1 MNKPAYFILE
11 IDIHDMEGMK
21 PYLEKVG
28 ATVAAFA
35 PTSLVNGSTIDPLEG
50 AAPKG
55 KVVVLRFDSMEKARA
70 WYDSPAYREILGH
83 RLAAA
88 DNRAFLVEGLEA

>member
-1 MNKPAYFILE
+1 MSRPAYFILE

-35 PTSLVNGSTIDPLEG
+35 PTSLVNGDNIEPLEG
-50 AAPKG
+50 AAPIG
-55 KVVVLRFDSMEKARA
+55 KVVVLRFDTMAKARA
-70 WYDSPAYREILGH
+70 WYESPAYSEILRH

-88 DNRAFLVEGLEA
+88 DNRAFLVEGLDA